1 MHKNYFLSF
10 SLFLGGR
17 GGGGGKHKLM
27 LVKKKKK
34 KRIWSLT
41 FLKCGAIAAAN
52 LVTYY
57 ISY

>member
-17 GGGGGKHKLM
+17 GGGGGVKHKLM
-27 LVKKKKK
+27 LVKKK